1 MHMVHV
7 PGSISTLLQLQ
18 LVPLVIFLVVALLLS
33 FLKRL
38 SHQRF
43 FTKLKVVDV
52 WPFFAITML
61 PLLTIDAH
69 GNTWLPLLLSVWF
82 GSGALLLVI
91 WFFKDGEILLKP
103 FLIAWWR
110 LGDLYWLACYVIALI
125 YEIGFRL

>member
-1 MHMVHV
+1 MHLVQV
-7 PGSISTLLQLQ
+7 PNSISALLQLQ
-18 LVPLVIFLVVALLLS
+18 LVPLVVFLVVALLLS
-33 FLKRL
+33 FTKRV

-43 FTKLKVVDV
+43 FTKLKVIDV
-52 WPFFAITML
+52 LPLFAIAVL
-61 PLLTIDAH
+61 PLFNIDAH
-69 GNTWLPLLLSVWF
+69 GNTWLPLLLSIWF

-125 YEIGFRL
+125 YEIGIRL